1 MPKKIRKT
9 LILIGLMALLAL
21 PNLALAASSID
32 LLNEAGGAAGY
43 KTDPEIAQ
51 TGLAR
56 IVGLVARTFII
67 ITGVIFISY
76 TIYGGWAW
84 MTAAGNE
91 EKVKKAQTTIRDGII
106 GLIVIFASAA
116 IYYFVFNALTNTA
129 TKGQ

>member
-1 MPKKIRKT
+1 MLEKIRKT
-9 LILIGLMALLAL
+9 LIFLGLMAIIAL
-21 PNLALAASSID
+21 PNLALAGDSMG
-32 LLNEAGGAAGY
+32 LLNEAAGAAGY
-43 KTDPEIAQ
+43 NTEDEIAQ

-56 IVGLVARTFII
+56 IVGIVARTFIV

-116 IYYFVFNALTNTA
+116 IYYFIFNALSNT
-129 TKGQ
+129 TTTSQ